1 MLVEMKGI
9 VMDFGPVRA
18 VNNVDFNINTKD
30 IIGLL
35 GENGAGKSTLMNI
48 LAGALQPTKGEIFI
62 NGQKV
67 NIANAHI
74 ASKYGIRFIH
84 QELNLCNELSVVENM
99 FLAQEITKNG
109 LTQTDE
115 MIKRCMEVFER
126 MNIDI
131 NPTSYVGDLN
141 AAEKQLIEIAKSLL
155 FKSELIIMDEPT
167 TALSTNE
174 IESLFNIMRQLS
186 DEGVS
191 FIFISHKMPELFAI
205 CKTYFIMRDGNYIS
219 SGNFSEIVESE
230 ITEMMIGHT
239 LAEDSFDNK
248 ENVSQDEITLSVR
261 NLSSKLFH
269 DINFDLRKGEI
280 LAITGLQGSGREAI
294 ADALF
299 GAESYTGK
307 ILINNQEI
315 KKNSKIISF
324 MKRGVALVPRMRKE
338 RGIFND
344 LSIYDNL
351 SMAFFN
357 TKLKKPLIS
366 SKEEHDRFVRQK
378 DKMKIKVGNPNN
390 PITSLSGG
398 NQQKVILGRWL
409 EADAQIMLF
418 DNPTQGIDVGAKFE
432 IYHLILELARQGKS
446 IIVFSA
452 EFPEIY
458 KVADRCL
465 VLYKGDIMAE
475 LDREHLNEKDIMLY
489 STGSSEEGIEHA
501 TI

>member
-18 VNNVDFNINTKD
+18 VNNVDFSIDSKD
-30 IIGLL
+30 IVGLL
-35 GENGAGKSTLMNI
+35 GENGAGKSTLMNV

-62 NGQKV
+62 DGKKV
-67 NIANAHI
+67 HIANAHV
-74 ASKYGIRFIH
+74 AGKYGIRFIH
-84 QELNLCNELSVVENM
+84 QELNLCNELTVVENM

-109 LTQTDE
+109 ITQTKE
-115 MIKRCMEVFER
+115 MINRCVEVFDR
-126 MNIDI
+126 MNVKI
-131 NPTSYVGDLN
+131 NPMSPVSDLQ
-141 AAEKQLIEIAKSLL
+141 AAEKQLLEIAKSLL
-155 FKSELIIMDEPT
+155 FESKLIIMDEPT

-174 IESLFNIMRQLS
+174 IENLFNIMRQLS
-186 DEGVS
+186 EEGVS
-191 FIFISHKMPELFAI
+191 FIFISHKMPELFEI
-205 CKTYFIMRDGNYIS
+205 CKTYFIMRDGNYVS
-219 SGNFSEIVESE
+219 QGNFKDIVESE
-230 ITEMMIGHT
+230 ITEMMIGHN

-248 ENVSQDEITLSVR
+248 ENHSKDKVVLSVK
-261 NLSSKLFH
+261 NFSSELFH
-269 DINFDLRKGEI
+269 DINFELHSGEI

-299 GAESYTGK
+299 GAEKYSGT
-307 ILINNQEI
+307 IEI
-315 KKNSKIISF
+315 DGYEMKKGSKIINF

-344 LSIYDNL
+344 LSIYDNM
-351 SMAFFN
+351 SMAYFN
-357 TKLKKPLIS
+357 TKLKKLLIS
-366 SKEEHDRFVRQK
+366 DKEENQRFTRQQSA
-378 DKMKIKVGNPNN
+378 MKIKVGNPNN

-409 EADAQIMLF
+409 EADAGIMLF

-432 IYHLILELARQGKS
+432 IYHLILELARQGKG

-465 VLYKGDIMAE
+465 VLYKGQIMKE
-475 LDREHLNEKDIMLY
+475 MNRDELNEKDVMLY
-489 STGSSEEGIEHA
+489 STGVNKEVA
-501 TI
+501 TNV

>member
-18 VNNVDFNINTKD
+18 VNNVDFSINTKD
-30 IIGLL
+30 IVGLL
-35 GENGAGKSTLMNI
+35 GENGAGKSTLMNV

-62 NGQKV
+62 DGKKV
-67 NIANAHI
+67 HIANAHV
-74 ASKYGIRFIH
+74 AGKYGIRFIH
-84 QELNLCNELSVVENM
+84 QELNLCNELTVVENM

-109 LTQTDE
+109 ITQTKE
-115 MIKRCMEVFER
+115 MINRCKEVFER
-126 MNIDI
+126 MNINI
-131 NPTSYVGDLN
+131 NPMSYVSDLQ
-141 AAEKQLIEIAKSLL
+141 AAEKQLLEIAKSLL

-174 IESLFNIMRQLS
+174 IENLFNIMRQLS
-186 DEGVS
+186 EEGVS
-191 FIFISHKMPELFAI
+191 FIFISHKMPELFEI
-205 CKTYFIMRDGNYIS
+205 CKTYFIMRDGNYVS
-219 SGNFSEIVESE
+219 QGNFKDIIESE
-230 ITEMMIGHT
+230 ITEMMIGHN

-248 ENVSQDEITLSVR
+248 ENYSKDKVVLSVK
-261 NLSSKLFH
+261 NFSSELFH
-269 DINFDLRKGEI
+269 DINFDLHAGEI
-280 LAITGLQGSGREAI
+280 IAITGLQGSGREAI

-299 GAESYTGK
+299 GAEKYTGT
-307 ILINNQEI
+307 IQINDEEM
-315 KKNSKIISF
+315 KKGSKIINF

-344 LSIYDNL
+344 LSIYDNM
-351 SMAFFN
+351 SMAFIN
-357 TKLKKPLIS
+357 TKLKKLLIS
-366 SKEEHDRFVRQK
+366 DKDESERFIRQQSA
-378 DKMKIKVGNPNN
+378 MKIKVGNPNN

-409 EADAQIMLF
+409 EADAGIMLF

-432 IYHLILELARQGKS
+432 IYHLILELARQGKG

-465 VLYKGDIMAE
+465 VLYKGEVMKE
-475 LDREHLNEKDIMLY
+475 MNREELNEKDVMMY
-489 STGSSEEGIEHA
+489 STGVNKEVRA
-501 TI
+501 DV

>member
-18 VNNVDFNINTKD
+18 VNNVDFSINTKD
-30 IIGLL
+30 IVGLL
-35 GENGAGKSTLMNI
+35 GENGAGKSTLMNV

-62 NGQKV
+62 DGKKV
-67 NIANAHI
+67 HIANAHV
-74 ASKYGIRFIH
+74 AGKYGIRFIH
-84 QELNLCNELSVVENM
+84 QELNLCNELTVVENM

-109 LTQTDE
+109 ITQTKE
-115 MIKRCMEVFER
+115 MINRCKEVFER
-126 MNIDI
+126 MNINI
-131 NPTSYVGDLN
+131 NPMSYVSDLQ
-141 AAEKQLIEIAKSLL
+141 AAEKQLLEIAKSLL

-174 IESLFNIMRQLS
+174 IENLFNIMRQL
-186 DEGVS
+186 
-191 FIFISHKMPELFAI
+191 
-205 CKTYFIMRDGNYIS
+205 
-219 SGNFSEIVESE
+219 SE
-230 ITEMMIGHT
+230 ITEMMIGHN

-248 ENVSQDEITLSVR
+248 ENYSKDKVVLSVK
-261 NLSSKLFH
+261 NFSSELFH
-269 DINFDLRKGEI
+269 DINFDLHAGEI
-280 LAITGLQGSGREAI
+280 IAITGLQGSGREAI

-299 GAESYTGK
+299 GAEKYTGT
-307 ILINNQEI
+307 IQINDEEM
-315 KKNSKIISF
+315 KKGSKIINF

-344 LSIYDNL
+344 LSIYDNM
-351 SMAFFN
+351 SMAFIN
-357 TKLKKPLIS
+357 TKLKKLLIS
-366 SKEEHDRFVRQK
+366 DKDESERFIRQQSA
-378 DKMKIKVGNPNN
+378 MKIKVGNPNN

-409 EADAQIMLF
+409 EADAGIMLF

-432 IYHLILELARQGKS
+432 IYHLILELARQGKG

-465 VLYKGDIMAE
+465 VLYKGEVMKE
-475 LDREHLNEKDIMLY
+475 MNREELNEKDVMMY
-489 STGSSEEGIEHA
+489 STGVNKEVRA
-501 TI
+501 DV

>member
-18 VNNVDFNINTKD
+18 VNNVDFSINTKD
-30 IIGLL
+30 IVGLL
-35 GENGAGKSTLMNI
+35 GENGAGKSTLMNV

-62 NGQKV
+62 DGKKV
-67 NIANAHI
+67 HIANAHV
-74 ASKYGIRFIH
+74 ASQYGIRFIH
-84 QELNLCNELSVVENM
+84 QELNLCNELTVVENM

-109 LTQTDE
+109 ITQTKE
-115 MIKRCMEVFER
+115 MVNRCKEVFER
-126 MNIDI
+126 MNVNI
-131 NPTSYVGDLN
+131 NPLSHVGDLQ
-141 AAEKQLIEIAKSLL
+141 AAEKQLLEIAKSLL

-174 IESLFNIMRQLS
+174 IENLFNIMRQLS
-186 DEGVS
+186 EEGVS
-191 FIFISHKMPELFAI
+191 FIFISHKMPELFEI
-205 CKTYFIMRDGNYIS
+205 CKTYFIMRDGNYVS
-219 SGNFSEIVESE
+219 QGNFKDIVESE
-230 ITEMMIGHT
+230 ITEMMIGHN

-248 ENVSQDEITLSVR
+248 ENYSKDKVVLSVK
-261 NLSSKLFH
+261 NFSSELFH
-269 DINFDLRKGEI
+269 DINFDLHAGEI
-280 LAITGLQGSGREAI
+280 IAITGLQGSGREAI

-299 GAESYTGK
+299 GAEKYTGT
-307 ILINNQEI
+307 IQINDEEM
-315 KKNSKIISF
+315 KKGSKIINF

-344 LSIYDNL
+344 LSIYDNM
-351 SMAFFN
+351 SMAFIN
-357 TKLKKPLIS
+357 TKLKKLLIS
-366 SKEEHDRFVRQK
+366 DKDESERFIRQQSA
-378 DKMKIKVGNPNN
+378 MKIKVGNPNN

-409 EADAQIMLF
+409 EADAGIMLF

-432 IYHLILELARQGKS
+432 IYHLILELARQGKG

-465 VLYKGDIMAE
+465 VLYKGEVMKE
-475 LDREHLNEKDIMLY
+475 MNREELNEKDVMMY
-489 STGSSEEGIEHA
+489 STGVNKEVRA
-501 TI
+501 DV

>member
-18 VNNVDFNINTKD
+18 VNNVDFSINTKD
-30 IIGLL
+30 IVGLL
-35 GENGAGKSTLMNI
+35 GENGAGKSTLMNV

-62 NGQKV
+62 DGKKV
-67 NIANAHI
+67 HIANAHV
-74 ASKYGIRFIH
+74 AGKYGIRFIH
-84 QELNLCNELSVVENM
+84 QELNLCNELTVVENM

-109 LTQTDE
+109 ITQTKE
-115 MIKRCMEVFER
+115 MINRCKEVFER
-126 MNIDI
+126 MNINI
-131 NPTSYVGDLN
+131 NPMSYVSDLQ
-141 AAEKQLIEIAKSLL
+141 AAEKQLLEIAKSLL

-174 IESLFNIMRQLS
+174 IENLFNIMRQLS
-186 DEGVS
+186 EEGVS
-191 FIFISHKMPELFAI
+191 FIFISHKMPELFEI
-205 CKTYFIMRDGNYIS
+205 CKTYFIMRDGNYVS
-219 SGNFSEIVESE
+219 QGNFKDIIESE
-230 ITEMMIGHT
+230 ITEMMIGHN

-248 ENVSQDEITLSVR
+248 ENYSKDKVVLSVK
-261 NLSSKLFH
+261 NFSSELFH
-269 DINFDLRKGEI
+269 DINFDLHAGEI
-280 LAITGLQGSGREAI
+280 IAITGLQGSGREAI

-299 GAESYTGK
+299 GAEKYTGT
-307 ILINNQEI
+307 IQINGEEM
-315 KKNSKIISF
+315 KKGSKIINF

-344 LSIYDNL
+344 LSIYDNM
-351 SMAFFN
+351 SMAFIN
-357 TKLKKPLIS
+357 TKLKKLLIS
-366 SKEEHDRFVRQK
+366 DKDESERFIRQQSA
-378 DKMKIKVGNPNN
+378 MKIKVGNPNN

-409 EADAQIMLF
+409 EADAGIMLF

-432 IYHLILELARQGKS
+432 IYHLILELARQGKG

-465 VLYKGDIMAE
+465 VLYKGEVMKE
-475 LDREHLNEKDIMLY
+475 MNREELNEKDVMMY
-489 STGSSEEGIEHA
+489 STGVNKEVRA
-501 TI
+501 DV

>member
-18 VNNVDFNINTKD
+18 VNNVDFAINTKD
-30 IIGLL
+30 IVGLL
-35 GENGAGKSTLMNI
+35 GENGAGKSTLMNV

-62 NGQKV
+62 DGKKV
-67 NIANAHI
+67 HIANAHV
-74 ASKYGIRFIH
+74 AGKYGIRFIH
-84 QELNLCNELSVVENM
+84 QELNLCNELTVVENM

-109 LTQTDE
+109 ITQTKE
-115 MIKRCMEVFER
+115 MINRCKEVFER
-126 MNIDI
+126 MNINI
-131 NPTSYVGDLN
+131 NPMSYVSDLQ
-141 AAEKQLIEIAKSLL
+141 AAEKQLLEIAKSLL

-174 IESLFNIMRQLS
+174 IENLFNIMRQLS
-186 DEGVS
+186 EEGVS
-191 FIFISHKMPELFAI
+191 FIFISHKMPELFEI
-205 CKTYFIMRDGNYIS
+205 CKTYFIMRDGNYVS
-219 SGNFSEIVESE
+219 QGNFKDIIESE
-230 ITEMMIGHT
+230 ITEMMIGHN

-248 ENVSQDEITLSVR
+248 ENYSKDKVVLSVK
-261 NLSSKLFH
+261 NFSSELFH
-269 DINFDLRKGEI
+269 DINFDLHAGEI
-280 LAITGLQGSGREAI
+280 IAITGLQGSGREAI

-299 GAESYTGK
+299 GAEKYTGT
-307 ILINNQEI
+307 IQINDEEM
-315 KKNSKIISF
+315 KKGSKIINF

-344 LSIYDNL
+344 LSIYDNM
-351 SMAFFN
+351 SMAFIN
-357 TKLKKPLIS
+357 TKLKKLLIS
-366 SKEEHDRFVRQK
+366 DKDESERFIRQQSA
-378 DKMKIKVGNPNN
+378 MKIKVGNPNN

-409 EADAQIMLF
+409 EADAGIMLF

-432 IYHLILELARQGKS
+432 IYHLILELARQGKG

-465 VLYKGDIMAE
+465 VLYKGEVMKE
-475 LDREHLNEKDIMLY
+475 MNREELNEKDVMMY
-489 STGSSEEGIEHA
+489 STGVNKEVRA
-501 TI
+501 DV

>member
-18 VNNVDFNINTKD
+18 VNNVDFKINSKD

-48 LAGALQPTKGEIFI
+48 LAGALQPTKGKIYIDGKE
-62 NGQKV
+62 V
-67 NIANAHI
+67 NIANAHV
-74 ASKYGIRFIH
+74 AGKYGIRFIH
-84 QELNLCNELSVVENM
+84 QELNLCNEMTVVENM

-109 LTQTDE
+109 ITQNKE
-115 MIKRCMEVFER
+115 MISRCKEVFDR
-126 MNIDI
+126 MKI
-131 NPTSYVGDLN
+131 NVDPLGYVGDLQ

-174 IESLFNIMRQLS
+174 IENLFNIMRQLS
-186 DEGVS
+186 EEGVS
-191 FIFISHKMPELFAI
+191 FIFISHKMPELFEI
-205 CKTYFIMRDGNYIS
+205 CKTYFIMRDGNYVS
-219 SGNFSEIVESE
+219 EGNFSDVVESQ
-230 ITEMMIGHT
+230 ITEMMIGHN

-248 ENVSQDEITLSVR
+248 ANSSQEEIMLSVR
-261 NLSSKLFH
+261 NFSSELFH

-280 LAITGLQGSGREAI
+280 IAITGLQGSGREAI

-299 GAESYTGK
+299 GAEKYTGT
-307 ILINNQEI
+307 IIINQKEM
-315 KKNSKIISF
+315 KKNAKIIDF

-344 LSIYDNL
+344 LSIYDNM
-351 SMAFFN
+351 SMAYFN
-357 TKLKKPLIS
+357 TKLRKLLIS
-366 SKEEHDRFVRQK
+366 NKEEDARFMREK
-378 DKMKIKVGNPNN
+378 EAMKIKVGNPNN

-409 EADAQIMLF
+409 EADASIMLF

-432 IYHLILELARQGKS
+432 IYHLILELARKGKS
-446 IIVFSA
+446 VIVFSA

-458 KVADRCL
+458 KVADRCF
-465 VLYKGDIMAE
+465 VLYKGEIQAE
-475 LDREHLNEKDIMLY
+475 LKRSELNEKDVMLY
-489 STGSSEEGIEHA
+489 STGAKKGVNA
-501 TI
+501 NV

>member
-1 MLVEMKGI
+1 MIVEMKKI

-18 VNNVDFNINTKD
+18 VNNVDFKIESKNIV
-30 IIGLL
+30 GLL

-62 NGQKV
+62 DGKKV
-67 NIANAHI
+67 HISNAQV

-99 FLAQEITKNG
+99 FLANEITKNG
-109 LTQTDE
+109 LTQTKE
-115 MIKRCMEVFER
+115 MVDRCNEVFKR
-126 MNIDI
+126 MQISI
-131 NPTSYVGDLN
+131 NPHEYVVNLS

-186 DEGVS
+186 EEGVC
-191 FIFISHKMPELFAI
+191 FIFISHKMPELFEI
-205 CKTYFIMRDGNYIS
+205 CKTYFIMRDGNYIAE
-219 SGNFSEIVESE
+219 GKFSEVVESE

-239 LAEDSFDNK
+239 LADDSFDNK
-248 ENVSQDEITLSVR
+248 ENYGQEEVLLSVR
-261 NLSSKLFH
+261 NLTSKLFH
-269 DINFDLRKGEI
+269 DINFELKKGEI

-299 GAESYTGK
+299 GAHPYSG
-307 ILINNQEI
+307 EI
-315 KKNSKIISF
+315 IIKDKKMKKSSKIIHF
-324 MKRGVALVPRMRKE
+324 MKQGVALVPRMRKE

-351 SMAFFN
+351 SMAHIN
-357 TKLKKPLIS
+357 TKHKKLLIS
-366 SKEEHDRFVRQK
+366 HKTEAERFNKQQAA
-378 DKMKIKVGNPNN
+378 MKIKVGNPHN

-409 EADAQIMLF
+409 EADANVMLF

-432 IYHLILELARQGKS
+432 IYHLILKLAKQGKS

-465 VLYKGDIMAE
+465 VLYKGKISAE
-475 LDREHLNEKDIMLY
+475 LNRSELNEKDIMLY
-489 STGSSEEGIEHA
+489 STGSKGVSVDA
-501 TI
+501 